1 MHNFNM
7 FDWND
12 LRYFLA
18 VARENSTLAAAK
30 ALRVNQSTVQRR
42 LTTLET
48 QLGCALIER
57 HPTGCRLT
65 EIGEQLLPH
74 AEIVEQAASSL
85 QRHLASFDKGLRGI
99 IRLTCSTAVA
109 HRLMH
114 SGVLDVF
121 HTRYPGLTVELL
133 MTERFL
139 DLSKG
144 QADVAIRG
152 GEPGD
157 QSLVGRRIANVPW
170 AIYASRSYVAR
181 RGSPKNAEDMESHS
195 IIEFIGEIADLKAA
209 RWLRSKA
216 PGAIISGQSSNVPS
230 VLLAVKSGIGI
241 APLPAPLA
249 DPDDQLL
256 RVLGPIQE
264 LSYPTYLLAHRD
276 LRKIPRISAF
286 FEFCVSELGPVLTG
300 SERGKKSAKV

>member
-1 MHNFNM
+1 M

-18 VARENSTLAAAK
+18 IAREGSTLAAAK
-30 ALRVNQSTVQRR
+30 SLGVNQSTVQRR
-42 LTTLET
+42 LAALEK

-57 HPTGCRLT
+57 HPAGYQLT
-65 EIGEQLLPH
+65 ELGRGLLPH
-74 AEIVEQAASSL
+74 AESVEQAASSL
-85 QRHLASFDKGLRGI
+85 DRHVASFDKAMRGT

-109 HRLMH
+109 YRLMK

-121 HTRYPGLTVELL
+121 HARFPGLKVELL

-144 QADVAIRG
+144 EADVAIRG
-152 GEPGD
+152 GKPED
-157 QSLVGRRIANVPW
+157 ESLVGRKIADVPW
-170 AIYASRSYVAR
+170 AVYASRSYVAR
-181 RGSPKNAEDMESHS
+181 WGSAKDAQDINDHRV
-195 IIEFIGEIADLKAA
+195 IEFIGEIADLRAA

-216 PGAIISGQSSNVPS
+216 PRATIAGQSSNVPS
-230 VLLAVKSGIGI
+230 VLLAVKSGAGL

-249 DPDDQLL
+249 DLDVELI

-264 LSYPTYLLAHRD
+264 LNYPTYLLAHRD
-276 LRKIPRISAF
+276 LRKIPRIAAF
-286 FEFCVSELGPVLTG
+286 FEFCVCELRPVLTG
-300 SERGKKSAKV
+300 AEG